1 MNWSMDNYRIN
12 PVRRE
17 LLNNALVTI
26 ADNTMVM
33 VVRTARSAN
42 VKNSLDFSA
51 AILDEDGQ
59 LVAQGLAVPVHL
71 GAMMPAIKG
80 CLDYFGS
87 DIVDGDMLVCND
99 PYSGCSHLNDVY
111 MFKPVFAEGERVA
124 WVGIILHHT
133 DLGGRVAGGN
143 AADSNEI
150 FEEGLR
156 IPPTKIVEAGKL
168 VTAVLRIIEF
178 NTRVPERV
186 MADIRAEMA
195 AIQHAATELGSLIST
210 WDINDFRIHLADL
223 ISYAERLTRSELYR
237 LPDGVT
243 EFTDWNDDDGIGGP
257 PVKIHVRLTKRG
269 DSIIVDFSGTDYRV
283 GGAVHSHYAFT
294 ASCAYAAIRAVLD
307 LGIPSNAGFYRP
319 IEVIAPVGTFV
330 NAPFPAAFG
339 SRGQSGYRIRTAVL
353 GALVKLLPDRL
364 TACTGGSEFAIA
376 VSAFDDEGRRA
387 LHLEFH
393 NNTGHGGGPHYDG
406 QDAGPNC
413 IGNLANMPVEFIEA
427 ENPLRVEQYAFVADT
442 EGPGKYRGALGIVR
456 EYRILSREAMVQVR
470 QDRFL
475 HAPWGVFGGEA
486 GACARAWLNPGQANE
501 ETLPSKFTRRLQHND
516 VLRAEMAASGGYGDA
531 LERNPAA
538 VAEDVL
544 AQKMSTERALA
555 KYGVIIDPVTRFAN
569 LTATEEQR
577 KTMRARKAPATDH
590 RE

>member
-1 MNWSMDNYRIN
+1 MNIEKAAVRIN
-12 PVRRE
+12 PVKRE

-26 ADNTMVM
+26 ADNAMVM
-33 VVRTARSAN
+33 IVRTARSAN

-51 AILDEDGQ
+51 AILDGNGQ

-80 CLDYFGS
+80 CLDYFGN
-87 DIVDGDMLVCND
+87 DIADGDMLVCND

-111 MFKPVFAEGERVA
+111 MFKPVFAGRRCVA
-124 WVGIILHHT
+124 WIGIILHHT

-156 IPPTKIVEAGKL
+156 IPPTKIVEAGKV

-186 MADIRAEMA
+186 LADIHAEMA
-195 AIQHAATELGSLIST
+195 AIELAAKELTNLIRP
-210 WDINDFRIHLADL
+210 WDVSEFCAYLDDL
-223 ISYAERLTRSELYR
+223 IDYSERLTRAQIR
-237 LPDGVT
+237 TLPDGVT
-243 EFTDWNDDDGIGGP
+243 EFTDWNDDDGIGGE
-257 PVKIHVRLTKRG
+257 PVKIHVRLTKQD
-269 DSIIVDFSGTDYRV
+269 DSITVDFSGTDYRV
-283 GGAVHSHYAFT
+283 GGAVHSYYAFT
-294 ASCAYAAIRAVLD
+294 ASCAYAAIRTVLD

-319 IEVIAPVGTFV
+319 INIIAPVGTFV

-353 GALVKLLPDRL
+353 GALVMLLPDRL
-364 TACTGGSEFAIA
+364 TACTGGSEFAIS
-376 VSAFDDEGRRA
+376 VSTHDADGRRS

-393 NNTGHGGGPHYDG
+393 NNTGHGGGPDRDG

-427 ENPLRVEQYAFVADT
+427 ENPLRIEQYAFLPDT
-442 EGPGKYRGALGIVR
+442 EGPGKFRGALGIVR
-456 EYRILSREAMVQVR
+456 EYRILSNEAIVQVR

-475 HAPWGVFGGEA
+475 HAPWGVFGGED
-486 GACARAWLNPGQANE
+486 GACARAHLNPNTDRAE
-501 ETLPSKFTRRLQHND
+501 VLPSKFIRRLQRDD
-516 VLRAEMAASGGYGDA
+516 VFRAEMAASGGYGNPF
-531 LERNPAA
+531 ERDPAA
-538 VAEDVL
+538 VARDVIER
-544 AQKMSTERALA
+544 KITKGRALE
-555 KYGVIIDPVTRFAN
+555 KYGVVIDAATG
-569 LTATEEQR
+569 TADLN
-577 KTMRARKAPATDH
+577 ATAE
-590 RE
+590 RRRTTIR

>member
-1 MNWSMDNYRIN
+1 MIIEKDAVRIN
-12 PVRRE
+12 PVKRE

-26 ADNTMVM
+26 ADNAMVM
-33 VVRTARSAN
+33 IVRTARSAN

-51 AILDEDGQ
+51 AVLDGNGQ

-80 CLDYFGS
+80 CLDYFGD

-111 MFKPVFAEGERVA
+111 MFKPVFAGGRCVT
-124 WVGIILHHT
+124 WMGIILHHT

-156 IPPTKIVEAGKL
+156 IPPTKIIEAGK
-168 VTAVLRIIEF
+168 VITAVLRIIEF

-186 MADIRAEMA
+186 LADIRAEMA
-195 AIQHAATELGSLIST
+195 AIELAAKDLEKLIST
-210 WDINDFRIHLADL
+210 WDVTEFCAYLADL
-223 ISYAERLTRSELYR
+223 IAYSERLTRAQIR
-237 LPDGVT
+237 MLPDGVT
-243 EFTDWNDDDGIGGP
+243 EFTEWNDDDGIGGE
-257 PVKIHVRLTKRG
+257 PVKIHVRFTKK
-269 DSIIVDFSGTDYRV
+269 DDTITVDFSDTDRRV
-283 GGAVHSHYAFT
+283 GGAVHSYYAFT
-294 ASCAYAAIRAVLD
+294 ASCAYAAIRTVLD

-353 GALVKLLPDRL
+353 GALVMLLPDRL

-376 VSAFDDEGRRA
+376 VSTYDDDGRRS

-393 NNTGHGGGPHYDG
+393 NNTGHGGGPDRDG

-427 ENPLRVEQYAFVADT
+427 ENPLRVEQYAFVPDT
-442 EGPGKYRGALGIVR
+442 EGPGKFRGALGIVR
-456 EYRILSREAMVQVR
+456 EYRILSSEAIVQVR

-475 HAPWGVFGGEA
+475 HAPWGVFGGEE
-486 GACARAWLNPGQANE
+486 GACARAYLNPGTDRAE
-501 ETLPSKFTRRLQHND
+501 ALPSKFIRRLQRDD
-516 VLRAEMAASGGYGDA
+516 VFRAEMAASGGYGNPF
-531 LERNPAA
+531 ERDPAA
-538 VAEDVL
+538 VAEDVIE
-544 AQKMSTERALA
+544 QKMTRARALE
-555 KYGVIIDPVTRFAN
+555 KYGVTIDPVTKKAN
-569 LTATEEQR
+569 LTATAEKR
-577 KTMRARKAPATDH
+577 KKLRAGAVRVTD
-590 RE
+590 R

>member
-1 MNWSMDNYRIN
+1 MKMERVAAQIN

-26 ADNTMVM
+26 ADNVMVM
-33 VVRTARSAN
+33 IVRTARSAN

-51 AILDEDGQ
+51 AILDGKGQ

-71 GAMMPAIKG
+71 GAMMPALKG
-80 CLDYFGS
+80 CLDYFG
-87 DIVDGDMLVCND
+87 DDFADGDMLVCND

-111 MFKPVFAEGERVA
+111 MFKPVFAEGRCVA
-124 WVGIILHHT
+124 WIGIILHHT

-156 IPPTKIVEAGKL
+156 IPPTKIVDAGKV

-186 MADIRAEMA
+186 LADIHAEMA
-195 AIQHAATELGSLIST
+195 AIELAAKELGNLIRT
-210 WDINDFRIHLADL
+210 WDVPEFCAYLDDL
-223 ISYAERLTRSELYR
+223 IEYSERLTRAQIKT

-243 EFTDWNDDDGIGGP
+243 EFTDWNDDDGIGGG
-257 PVKIHVRLTKRG
+257 PVKIHVRLTKQDDR
-269 DSIIVDFSGTDYRV
+269 ITVDFSGTDHRT

-294 ASCAYAAIRAVLD
+294 ASCAYAAIRTVLD
-307 LGIPSNAGFYRP
+307 LNIPSNAGFYRP
-319 IEVIAPVGTFV
+319 IEVIAPLGTFV

-376 VSAFDDEGRRA
+376 VSTHDDEGRRS

-393 NNTGHGGGPHYDG
+393 NNTGHGGGPDRDG

-427 ENPLRVEQYAFVADT
+427 ENPLRIEEYAFLPDT
-442 EGPGKYRGALGIVR
+442 EGPGKFRGALGIVR
-456 EYRILSREAMVQVR
+456 EYRMLADEAMVQVR

-475 HAPWGVFGGEA
+475 HAPWGVFGGED
-486 GACARAWLNPGQANE
+486 GACASAKLNPGTGGE
-501 ETLPSKFTRRLQHND
+501 EVLPSKFIRRLKRND
-516 VLRAEMAASGGYGDA
+516 VLRAVMAASGGYGNP
-531 LERNPAA
+531 LERDPAA
-538 VAEDVL
+538 VAKDVL
-544 AQKMSTERALA
+544 ERKISRARALE
-555 KYGVIIDPVTRFAN
+555 KYGVVIDQKSGEAD
-569 LTATEEQR
+569 L
-577 KTMRARKAPATDH
+577 PATA
-590 RE
+590 RRRAPSR